1 MRNFVDYCIQNEL
14 VNVFQ
19 DGTIA
24 WKESAIKCQ
33 TKGKHKEKIDGARDG
48 RQDLSDDYKDYC
60 HNMGTVF
67 PFKVVAKGKGGKAK
81 APVAK

>member
-1 MRNFVDYCIQNEL
+1 MRNFVDFCIQNEL
-14 VNVFQ
+14 VNVFE

-24 WKESAIKCQ
+24 WKESAVCKKKCSNN
-33 TKGKHKEKIDGARDG
+33 KEKIDGGRDG

-60 HNMGTVF
+60 HHMGTVF
-67 PFKVVAKGKGGKAK
+67 PYKLVAKGKGGKAK